1 MGPAEED
8 PTATL
13 QLSPH
18 SRAEAQGETQSRGE
32 GTEHPRDNIT
42 SQGVGGKREPSG
54 AGDRTPT
61 AGGTPRGTSSHAFT
75 STCRAEPTTPLSP
88 GGRGSAPE
96 ERTPRPLGATEG
108 CAFLMATGGE
118 TQRSGPAQPLHPA
131 PPPTAPEKR
140 LSVRTEANRDAVPF
154 SPLKP
159 VFLLSGGKQLLLPG
173 RHRGTP
179 GSAPIR
185 RDAALLLL
193 PRASRGRARPRWLP
207 PRSSSGA
214 AVLLFLPVP
223 AGVPVAPR
231 FPPPAPRP
239 SRSRR
244 VPALPAAPRHRRP
257 RGVRSAN
264 GRGSGEAAEKAAG
277 TAPQSGRSPAWGHR
291 ARSTARPGWDAWVGV
306 RGLRNAGMRAGLS
319 AAVRG
324 NPEGERPNPSR
335 AVTTLRCQG
344 AGLRWDA
351 AGRDPQ
357 SAAFCPEQRFR
368 PRCGAKERRDGSP
381 PFPCTN
387 AALPTASAPAQ
398 ELPGVPEAQQALG
411 RAPPRSHRLGTRRR
425 APSVRRTDFGP
436 RQRPH
441 RVHPHRG
448 LREPDGPRPLRGRLQ
463 RSALPA
469 PLPLPPFPRSARAV
483 YLPPPL
489 LPEGAP
495 RPPAAP
501 PIRDPPREGSPRT
514 DAAARTD
521 GTDRTGLRRSL
532 PPSRTPGLG
541 PGPGRRPLPL
551 PLPPPP
557 VVGSLGRGVR
567 HGAPRPRCGPGGVR
581 AALGSSR
588 SDPPLPPV
596 TGAAPLVAA
605 APRPPRVPLP
615 PGPQRRYLRG
625 GPLRRAGPG
634 PGPSVH
640 GGAGAAGL
648 RGWPRSGG
656 KRRGQEGG
664 GDARRVRGEGEGAAL
679 RLPGAEL
686 AAAGPRTARRV
697 ASRVGTVPHGPA
709 IETPPRGWAAH
720 ATPGPHRCSSAVR
733 PQRDCRPRCFPPP
746 PPFPPTTRLCGAASC
761 GSGWARGR
769 WGEAAPLTHPR
780 RCGVRA
786 EPPGAAAA
794 PSVSPT
800 PGGPPGPRSR
810 GAPEP
815 PLLCLGGPPGNIR
828 PPDNIWSGGAP
839 I

>member
-1 MGPAEED
+1 
-8 PTATL
+8 
-13 QLSPH
+13 
-18 SRAEAQGETQSRGE
+18 
-32 GTEHPRDNIT
+32 
-42 SQGVGGKREPSG
+42 
-54 AGDRTPT
+54 
-61 AGGTPRGTSSHAFT
+61 
-75 STCRAEPTTPLSP
+75 
-88 GGRGSAPE
+88 
-96 ERTPRPLGATEG
+96 
-108 CAFLMATGGE
+108 MATGGE

-469 PLPLPPFPRSARAV
+469 PLPLPPFPHSARAV
-483 YLPPPL
+483 YLPPP
-489 LPEGAP
+489 PAP
-495 RPPAAP
+495 RRSPSPTRGPSHSRPPPRREPPHRRCRSHRRDGPDGAAALTSPFPHARPRPRPRPAP
-501 PIRDPPREGSPRT
+501 PTAPSSSPSRCGLSRPWG
-514 DAAARTD
+514 AARSPPTP
-521 GTDRTGLRRSL
+521 LRPGGGSGRARL
-532 PPSRTPGLG
+532 FPLGPAPPSRYGRSPSGRSG
-541 PGPGRRPLPL
+541 P
-551 PLPPPP
+551 
-557 VVGSLGRGVR
+557 
-567 HGAPRPRCGPGGVR
+567 A
-581 AALGSSR
+581 
-588 SDPPLPPV
+588 
-596 TGAAPLVAA
+596 
-605 APRPPRVPLP
+605 PPRVPLP
-615 PGPQRRYLRG
+615 LGPQRRYLRG